1 MQTYSFVKVHPEDS
15 VAVAVQNL
23 AASTVVELDG
33 NSITLASDI
42 PFGHKFA
49 IKPIAKGQPI
59 IKYGAPIGSAVSDI
73 AIGEHVHASN
83 IRTLLSE
90 KAEYHYD
97 RSLSEL
103 FQEKAKERQKKWEG
117 KVPTIKA
124 FRRENGKVGIRNELW
139 IVPTVG
145 CVNKIA
151 ENLVAWANTNLA
163 KTEFFDGI
171 HVWAHPYG
179 CSQLGDDHEATR
191 TILSDLVHHPNAGA
205 VLVLS
210 LGCENNTP
218 ESFRALVGKV
228 DEKRVRFLTTQEVS
242 DELLESKKILSDLY
256 EVMRQDKREEVGMDN
271 LVVGFKCGGSDGLSG
286 ITANPLVGRFCDEL
300 TAMGGTGL
308 LTEVPEMF
316 GAEQLL
322 MNRAAN
328 EDVYAQTVKLIDD
341 FKQYFVKHEQ
351 VVYENPSPGNKA
363 GGISTLEDKSL
374 GCIQKGGQAVIT
386 DILDYGQRVEKRGL
400 NLLSG
405 PGNDIVSTTA
415 LTAAGCHIIL
425 FTTGRGTPLGAP
437 VPTVKIS
444 SNSELAAKKPNW
456 IDFNAGRLLVEE
468 SDSVLA
474 DFISMIKDI
483 ASGKTLTKN
492 EENGYA
498 EISLFKDGVIL

>member
-1 MQTYSFVKVHPEDS
+1 M
-15 VAVAVQNL
+15 
-23 AASTVVELDG
+23 
-33 NSITLASDI
+33 
-42 PFGHKFA
+42 
-49 IKPIAKGQPI
+49 
-59 IKYGAPIGSAVSDI
+59 
-73 AIGEHVHASN
+73 
-83 IRTLLSE
+83 
-90 KAEYHYD
+90 
-97 RSLSEL
+97 
-103 FQEKAKERQKKWEG
+103 
-117 KVPTIKA
+117 
-124 FRRENGKVGIRNELW
+124 
-139 IVPTVG
+139 
-145 CVNKIA
+145 
-151 ENLVAWANTNLA
+151 
-163 KTEFFDGI
+163 
-171 HVWAHPYG
+171 
-179 CSQLGDDHEATR
+179 
-191 TILSDLVHHPNAGA
+191 
-205 VLVLS
+205 
-210 LGCENNTP
+210 
-218 ESFRALVGKV
+218 
-228 DEKRVRFLTTQEVS
+228 
-242 DELLESKKILSDLY
+242 
-256 EVMRQDKREEVGMDN
+256 QDKREEVGMDN

-328 EDVYAQTVKLIDD
+328 DQVYAQTVKLIDD

-374 GCIQKGGQAVIT
+374 GCIQKGGQAVVT

-456 IDFNAGRLLVEE
+456 IDFNAGRLLVED

-483 ASGKTLTKN
+483 ASGATLTKN